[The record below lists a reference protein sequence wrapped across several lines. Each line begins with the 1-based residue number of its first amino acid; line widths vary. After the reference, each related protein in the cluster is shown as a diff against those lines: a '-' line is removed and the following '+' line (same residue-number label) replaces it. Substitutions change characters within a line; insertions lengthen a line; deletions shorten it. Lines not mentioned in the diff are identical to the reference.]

1 MLLHPPAPGV
11 ALITIIVTRIG
22 DQFPIMLDVNLLE
35 NVSVLKPLCAV
46 NVFQYFLKILL
57 IPKLF
62 LKSESIAI

>member
-1 MLLHPPAPGV
+1 MLLHTPAPGV

-46 NVFQYFLKILL
+46 NVFQYF
-57 IPKLF
+57 
-62 LKSESIAI
+62 